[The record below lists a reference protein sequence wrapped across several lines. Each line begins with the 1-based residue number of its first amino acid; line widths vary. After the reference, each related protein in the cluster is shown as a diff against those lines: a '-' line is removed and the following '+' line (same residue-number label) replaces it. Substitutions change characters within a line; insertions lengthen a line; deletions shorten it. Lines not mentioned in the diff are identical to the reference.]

1 MWVEDN
7 VCPGKPE
14 QGSDTLEVE
23 LKVELSLLMQVL
35 GTKFFFFFWRAA
47 SAFSRCTL
55 SSSLVICKCW
65 DLGLGVCVAI
75 ILGWEIGFN
84 QMFMTI

>member
-1 MWVEDN
+1 MWAEDN

-35 GTKFFFFFWRAA
+35 GTKCFFFFFEEQQVLLAA
-47 SAFSRCTL
+47 APSPAL
-55 SSSLVICKCW
+55 
-65 DLGLGVCVAI
+65 
-75 ILGWEIGFN
+75 
-84 QMFMTI
+84 

>member
-1 MWVEDN
+1 MWAEDN

-35 GTKFFFFFWRAA
+35 GTKCFFFEEQQVLLAA
-47 SAFSRCTL
+47 APSPAL
-55 SSSLVICKCW
+55 
-65 DLGLGVCVAI
+65 
-75 ILGWEIGFN
+75 
-84 QMFMTI
+84 

>member
-1 MWVEDN
+1 MWAEDN

-35 GTKFFFFFWRAA
+35 GTKCFFCFEEQQVLLAA
-47 SAFSRCTL
+47 APSPAL
-55 SSSLVICKCW
+55 
-65 DLGLGVCVAI
+65 
-75 ILGWEIGFN
+75 
-84 QMFMTI
+84 